1 MGVKHPELVVA
12 AAAASCLPMVPGLLA
27 GQITAVAAGERF
39 LVALVVCWVLGSIL
53 SWVLTTYSQQAQ
65 RAELM
70 RMVEGPNDR
79 ATGAD
84 PATGRGPAAE

>member
-12 AAAASCLPMVPGLLA
+12 AAAACCLPMVPGLLA

-39 LVALVVCWVLGSIL
+39 LGALVVCWVLGSIL

-65 RAELM
+65 RTELM
-70 RMVEGPNDR
+70 RMVEAND
-79 ATGAD
+79 D
-84 PATGRGPAAE
+84 SATGRGPAAE